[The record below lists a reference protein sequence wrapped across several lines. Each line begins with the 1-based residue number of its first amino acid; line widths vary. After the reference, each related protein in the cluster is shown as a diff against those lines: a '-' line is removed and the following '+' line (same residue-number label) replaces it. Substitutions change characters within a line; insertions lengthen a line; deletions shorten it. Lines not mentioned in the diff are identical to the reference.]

1 MNDNVS
7 HDSLTL
13 YDATANKAA
22 SSVIKQYS
30 SSFHIATC
38 LYPKSIRRDIRN
50 LYAVVRIADEIVDGT
65 LRKANCLSGNTQCM
79 NNALVSYEQTILSA
93 PHRRFHT
100 DPIVHAYANTAR
112 RCGFSDEHFRAFFRS
127 MRMDLTTTRF
137 TDSELKDYI
146 YGSAEIIGLLCLD
159 IFYAETPRPDSTT
172 WLRIQEGAQRLGAG
186 FQKINFLRD
195 YAEDTTARRRDYYPR
210 LSAPS
215 AEEAFNS
222 ILAETRSDL
231 LAGAQ
236 TIKLL
241 PPRVQPAVAA
251 ASEIYLEL
259 ARKLSRNPEAVIGTG
274 ANKRRLSVPKSIK
287 ARIVSQAIVR
297 SGYGAALHKLTRKAG
312 A

>member
-7 HDSLTL
+7 LDSLRL
-13 YDATANKAA
+13 YDAAADNAA

-30 SSFHIATC
+30 SSFHIATR
-38 LYPKSIRRDIRN
+38 LYPKPIRRDIRN

-65 LRKANCLSGNTQCM
+65 LHKANSLSGTTECISK
-79 NNALVSYEQTILSA
+79 ALASYEQTILSA
-93 PHRRFHT
+93 PHKRFHT

-112 RCGFSDEHFRAFFRS
+112 RCGLSDAHLQAFFRS
-127 MRMDLTTTRF
+127 MRMDLHTSTF
-137 TDSELKDYI
+137 ADSELQQYI
-146 YGSAEIIGLLCLD
+146 YGSAEVIGLLCLD

-172 WLRIQEGAQRLGAG
+172 WPRIQEGAQRLGAG

-195 YAEDTTARRRDYYPR
+195 YAEDTAARRRDYYPR

-222 ILAETRSDL
+222 ILAEARSDL
-231 LAGAQ
+231 LAGAR

-241 PPRVQPAVAA
+241 PPKVQPAVAA

-274 ANKRRLSVPKSIK
+274 ANKRRLSVPKPIK
-287 ARIVSQAIVR
+287 VRIVSQAIVR
-297 SGYGAALHKLTRKAG
+297 SGYAATLDKLTRKVG
-312 A
+312 V